1 MSKQDFY
8 ELLGVEKNVSADD
21 LKKAYRKKAMKYH
34 PDRNPGDAEAEK
46 KFKEVS
52 HAYDI
57 LKNEQ
62 KRAAYD
68 RYGHD
73 AFEQGGGGGAGGF
86 GGGQGGF
93 DPNMDFAD
101 IFSDLFGDFMG
112 GGGRGGAG
120 AGAGAGR
127 GRSAQARGSDL
138 RYNLSVSLEEAY
150 TGKQQKIQFTTAAT
164 CGSCKGSG
172 SKNSSGPMTC
182 GQCRGA
188 GRTRVQQGFFTMER
202 TCTACHGMGQ
212 VIKDPCN
219 SCAGEGRVRKE
230 KTLSVSI
237 PEGVE
242 EGTRI
247 RLNGEGEVGLR
258 GGPAGDLYI
267 FVSIKPH
274 QFFVREGN
282 DIHCKVPVKMT
293 TAALGGSI
301 EVPSIEGKRAR
312 VTIPTGTQS
321 GDQFRM
327 KKKGMPVM
335 RSGGRHGDMYIH
347 CVVETPKRLT
357 KKQKELLE
365 EFESLDEVGAYKE
378 AEGFFSKVKELW
390 KEK

>member
-1 MSKQDFY
+1 MSTKDFY
-8 ELLGVEKNVSADD
+8 ELLGVEKGATADE
-21 LKKAYRKKAMKYH
+21 LKKAYRKLAMKYH
-34 PDRNPGDAEAEK
+34 PDRNPGDEEAEK

-52 HAYDI
+52 HAYDV
-57 LKNEQ
+57 LKDEQ

-73 AFEQGGGGGAGGF
+73 AFEQGGMGGAGGR
-86 GGGQGGF
+86 GQGGF

-112 GGGRGGAG
+112 GRGQAGGRAGG
-120 AGAGAGR
+120 GR
-127 GRSAQARGSDL
+127 PTQARGSDL
-138 RYNLSVSLEEAY
+138 RYNLSVTLEEAFA
-150 TGKQQKIQFTTAAT
+150 GKQQKIQFTTAAT
-164 CGSCKGSG
+164 CATCKGSG
-172 SKNSSGPMTC
+172 SKSSSGATTC
-182 GQCRGA
+182 GTCRGS

-202 TCTACHGMGQ
+202 TCTACHGQGQ

-219 SCAGEGRVRKE
+219 SCSGEGRVRKE
-230 KTLSVSI
+230 KTLSVTI

-247 RLNGEGEVGLR
+247 RLSGEGEVGLR

-301 EVPSIEGKRAR
+301 EVPAIEGKRAR

-321 GDQFRM
+321 GDQFRL
-327 KKKGMPVM
+327 KKKGMTVM
-335 RSGGRHGDMYIH
+335 RSGGRRGDMYIH
-347 CVVETPKRLT
+347 TVVETPTRLT
-357 KKQKELLE
+357 KKQKELLQ
-365 EFESLDEVGAYKE
+365 EFESLDEKGAYKE
-378 AEGFFSKVKELW
+378 AEGFFSKVKEFW
-390 KEK
+390 DK